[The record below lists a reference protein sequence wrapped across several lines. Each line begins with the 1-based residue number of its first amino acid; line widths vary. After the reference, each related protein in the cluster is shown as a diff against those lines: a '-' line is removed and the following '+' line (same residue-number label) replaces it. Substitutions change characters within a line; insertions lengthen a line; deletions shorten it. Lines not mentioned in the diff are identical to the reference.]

1 MASKN
6 QKKYIISACFLLTLL
21 FGLTILNL
29 TTPKKEYIDSERRPA
44 EAMPKFNKETILDGS
59 FTSSFEKHTTDTFV
73 FRDIFREIKAR
84 LNYDVFS
91 KQENNGIYRKDNSL
105 MKLEK
110 EINTAS
116 VEHAMKK
123 FQRIYDKYLKNNSDN
138 IYMVTVPDKAY
149 FAWRDGDTV
158 VSLDYDELFSLV
170 REGMPYAKHI
180 DVTHL
185 LSLSDF
191 YLTDT
196 HWRQEKIVPVAKFI
210 SEAMGNQYNSTFTEV
225 KADVEF
231 RGVNSGH
238 SALTSVYDDLY
249 YLTNDTI
256 ENCKTVNLEKKSNDV
271 KYDESLERVYNME
284 KLSSKDP
291 YEVFLS
297 GACAAITME
306 NPANTSGKELVIFRD
321 SYGSSIAPL
330 MLDNYSK
337 ITLIDIRYVNI
348 DFFDLRRLVNLKN
361 ADVLFLYSTTLI
373 NSSSTLK

>member
-1 MASKN
+1 MN
-6 QKKYIISACFLLTLL
+6 NEKKTNYIIPACFLLVLL
-21 FGLTILNL
+21 FGLSALNIIM
-29 TTPKKEYIDSERRPA
+29 PKKDYIDSERRPA
-44 EAMPKFNKETILDGS
+44 AQMPEFNKETVFDGS
-59 FTSSFEKHTTDTFV
+59 FTSDFEKHTTDTFV

-84 LNYDVFS
+84 LNYDVFG
-91 KQENNGIYRKDNSL
+91 KLENNEIYRKDGSL

-110 EINTAS
+110 EIDTAS
-116 VEHAMKK
+116 VENAMKK
-123 FQRIYDKYLKNNSDN
+123 FQRIYDKHLKNSNCN
-138 IYMVTVPDKAY
+138 VYAVTVPDKA
-149 FAWRDGDTV
+149 FFPWRDGDNI
-158 VSLDYDELFSLV
+158 VSLDYNELFALV
-170 REGMPYAKHI
+170 KEGMPYAEHI
-180 DVTHL
+180 DVTQL

-196 HWRQEKIVPVAKFI
+196 HWRQEKIIPVAKFI
-210 SEAMGNQYNSTFTEV
+210 SEAMGNEYNSTFTKV

-238 SALTSVYDDLY
+238 SALTSMYDDLY

-256 ENCKTVNLEKKSNDV
+256 ENCKTVNLEKKYTDKN
-271 KYDESLERVYNME
+271 YDESLETVYNME

-306 NPANTSGKELVIFRD
+306 NPKNAGGKQLIIFRD

-330 MLDNYSK
+330 LLDNYSK
-337 ITLIDIRYVNI
+337 ITLLDIRYMNPEFVGGFATFT
-348 DFFDLRRLVNLKN
+348 D

-373 NSSSTLK
+373 NSSSALR